1 MWNLVGEP
9 IKELE
14 SNPNPQEGEKKT
26 SVHWMKLDLQIYE
39 TVYDTLETQAK
50 VFVQTH

>member
-14 SNPNPQEGEKKT
+14 SNPNLQEGKKKHKST
-26 SVHWMKLDLQIYE
+26 E
-39 TVYDTLETQAK
+39 
-50 VFVQTH
+50 

>member
-14 SNPNPQEGEKKT
+14 INPNLQEGEKKNI
-26 SVHWMKLDLQIYE
+26 SPLNEIGFANL
-39 TVYDTLETQAK
+39 
-50 VFVQTH
+50 